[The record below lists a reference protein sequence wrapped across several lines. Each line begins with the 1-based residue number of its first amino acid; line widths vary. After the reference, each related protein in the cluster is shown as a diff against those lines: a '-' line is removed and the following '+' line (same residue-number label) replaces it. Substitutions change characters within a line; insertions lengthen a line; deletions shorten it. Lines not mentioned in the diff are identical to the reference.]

1 MSVKLL
7 ALAASIRADS
17 HNKRLL
23 NIAIAHAKAAGA
35 DVTLLDY
42 AECDAPIYHGDD
54 TPVHPTHNPL
64 PAGVQKLSDALH
76 AHDGILLASP
86 EYNWSI
92 PGALKNL
99 IDWLSIDPTA
109 PLKSRSALLMCASPS
124 IRGGIL
130 GLSQLN
136 MPLSH
141 LGVHVYPHLV
151 AIGDAAGSI
160 SETALTNPKDA
171 EFLKTCVTDFV
182 RVANTSTRG

>member
-1 MSVKLL
+1 MSIKLL

-35 DVTLLDY
+35 EVTLIDY
-42 AECDAPIYHGDD
+42 AACDAPIYHGEDS
-54 TPVHPTHNPL
+54 PAL
-64 PAGVQKLSDALH
+64 PAGVQKLSAALR

-99 IDWLSIDPTA
+99 IDWLSVDPTA
-109 PLKSRSALLMCASPS
+109 PLKGRSALLMCASPS

-130 GLSQLN
+130 GLNQLSL
-136 MPLSH
+136 PLAH
-141 LGVHVYPHLV
+141 LGVYVYPHLI

-160 SETALTNPKDA
+160 TDSALTNTKDA
-171 EFLKTCVTDFV
+171 EFLAQCVTDFV
-182 RVANTSTRG
+182 RITNH

>member
-7 ALAASIRADS
+7 AFAASIRADS

-35 DVTLLDY
+35 QVTLLDY
-42 AECDAPIYHGDD
+42 AQCDAPVYQGEDN
-54 TPVHPTHNPL
+54 PNLPT
-64 PAGVQKLSDALH
+64 GVQTLSAALH

-99 IDWLSIDPTA
+99 IDWLSVDPSA
-109 PLKSRSALLMCASPS
+109 PLKGKSALLMCASPS

-130 GLSQLN
+130 GLNQLSL
-136 MPLSH
+136 PLAH
-141 LGVHVYPHLV
+141 LGVYVYPHLI

-160 SETALTNPKDA
+160 TPTALTNVKDA
-171 EFLKTCVTDFV
+171 EFLKNCVTDFV
-182 RVANTSTRG
+182 RVTKK